1 MKKNLLTIFSALVL
15 ISACNSTTEK
25 KVLRLG
31 VIPFEN
37 TEEMTKNIAPL
48 VAVMSKGLDMEIK
61 TFIAADYTGVIE
73 AFRGKKVDA
82 AFMSAASYVMA
93 NQEAGVKVILKSQ
106 REGNPFYYSAIITR
120 KDSGINN
127 LQDLKGKKF
136 AFGDPLSTSGY
147 IFPKKLFLENDIK
160 PDTDFSNVLYSGAH
174 DAVVLSVIN
183 KRVDAGATFSEDKA
197 GLKGSWLKY
206 LKPEEVEQIKVIGIS
221 DPIPSDNLCI
231 SAEMDQATSD
241 KLSETLI
248 QYSNTKEG
256 QETMKKIYKFDG
268 YIKATD
274 SDYDSIRAAFKVAG
288 VELKEIVKK
297 K

>member
-15 ISACNSTTEK
+15 ISACNSNTEK

-37 TEEMTKNIAPL
+37 TEEITKNLAPL
-48 VAVMSKGLDMEIK
+48 VDIMSKGLNMEVK
-61 TFIAADYTGVIE
+61 PLVASDYTGVIE
-73 AFRGKKVDA
+73 AFRGKKIDA

-106 REGNPFYYSAIITR
+106 RGGNPFYYSAIIVR
-120 KDSGINN
+120 KDSGINT

-160 PDTDFSNVLYSGAH
+160 PDIDFSNVLYSGTH

-183 KRVDAGATFSEDKA
+183 KRVDAGATFSEDKL

-221 DPIPSDNLCI
+221 DPIPSDNLCV

-256 QETMKKIYKFDG
+256 QDIMKKIYKFDG

-274 SDYDSIRAAFKVAG
+274 SDYDSIRRAFKIAG
-288 VELKEIVKK
+288 VELKEIIKK